1 MKMRAKTT
9 VSIFLVLAMGTQAL
23 ATGFAFTFDNDAE
36 GWTKGNFG
44 NGFANIATG
53 NTAAGWENGLIKG
66 SDHGSYAY
74 HFSPNL
80 GGGHGGLFGQELSVD
95 FRSASA
101 GSEDPFVVLM
111 SSTQFLVLERTI
123 PASANLINYQFTLN
137 ASEGWYFNSSQYYNG
152 ANAALATDAEIQGVL
167 NDLRYVGISTDIASG
182 GDLTYTDNVQAVPEP
197 GTLAALALG
206 AICLI
211 RRKR

>member
-1 MKMRAKTT
+1 MRAKTLIPT
-9 VSIFLVLAMGTQAL
+9 LLVLATGTQAF

-36 GWTKGNFG
+36 GWTKGDFG
-44 NGFANIATG
+44 NGFGNIATG
-53 NTAAGWENGLIKG
+53 NTPAVWENGMIRG
-66 SDHGSYAY
+66 SDHSSYAY

-80 GGGHGGLFGQELSVD
+80 GGGHGGLFGQELSLD

-101 GSEDPFVVLM
+101 GGNDPFIVLM
-111 SSTQFLVLERTI
+111 SSTEFLVLERAI
-123 PASANLINYQFTLN
+123 PASSNLLTYQFTLN
-137 ASEGWYFNSSQYYNG
+137 ATEGWYFNSSEYHNSG
-152 ANAALATDAEIQGVL
+152 NAVLASDAQIQGVL
-167 NDLRYVGISTDIASG
+167 NDLRHIGISTDIAGG

-197 GTLAALALG
+197 GTFAALALG